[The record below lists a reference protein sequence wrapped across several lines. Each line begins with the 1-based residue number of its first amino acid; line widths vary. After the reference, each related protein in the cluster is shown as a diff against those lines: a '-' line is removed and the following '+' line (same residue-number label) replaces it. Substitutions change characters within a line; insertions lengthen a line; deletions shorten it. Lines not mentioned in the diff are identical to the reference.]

1 MSMRLGNGAN
11 QIVGGYFEKMD
22 KQNDFE
28 DYLGTGIDPA
38 LDHKLR

>member
-1 MSMRLGNGAN
+1 MLGNGAN

-28 DYLGTGIDPA
+28 DYTSL
-38 LDHKLR
+38 